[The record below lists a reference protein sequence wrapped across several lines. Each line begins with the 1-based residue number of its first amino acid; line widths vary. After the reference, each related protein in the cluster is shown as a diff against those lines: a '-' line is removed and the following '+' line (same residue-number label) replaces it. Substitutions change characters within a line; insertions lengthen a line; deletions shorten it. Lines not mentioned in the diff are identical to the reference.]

1 MAKAADLR
9 AKTDDELSTRLG
21 ELKKAQFNM
30 RFQKASGQL
39 TNTAQVGE
47 TRKEI
52 AQLKSVQAERRRD
65 GLYLAVLQRATLLTD
80 QTRPTVEAPASFE
93 RIARTADDA
102 RYQRRESSVV
112 LWETHV
118 LPAKLS
124 PAVFRRALTV
134 AE

>member
-1 MAKAADLR
+1 VL
-9 AKTDDELSTRLG
+9 DELTGRPRSVPAA
-21 ELKKAQFNM
+21 ELRSLDAYL
-30 RFQKASGQL
+30 RFL
-39 TNTAQVGE
+39 
-47 TRKEI
+47 
-52 AQLKSVQAERRRD
+52 QAERRRD

-112 LWETHV
+112 LWATHV